1 MKRIFIILAA
11 IFLLTAC
18 GETEEE
24 KQVEE
29 KEGSKVESEESENI
43 QEIRDR
49 DSEQTAETEI
59 DTSMYEY
66 AKNVQVTDAIDIN
79 NYVSLII
86 EMNDE
91 LTPGM
96 AFQHATNQT
105 YDFLLQD
112 TIQEAEKVGINIL
125 LNEQKIA
132 MYEITRNDFVENND
146 KPMAQ
151 LVLDAATVQL
161 MVPEVE
167 QHAEIMELEYK
178 RQ

>member
-1 MKRIFIILAA
+1 MKRIFITLAA
-11 IFLLTAC
+11 FLLLTAC
-18 GETEEE
+18 GDTGDEAQVVEKEVSKVETEET
-24 KQVEE
+24 EE
-29 KEGSKVESEESENI
+29 N
-43 QEIRDR
+43 QEAQDK
-49 DSEQTAETEI
+49 DSEQLAETEI

-66 AKNVQVTDAIDIN
+66 VKNVQVTDAIDIN
-79 NYVSLII
+79 SYESLII

-112 TIQEAEKVGINIL
+112 AIQEVDKVGINIL

-132 MYEITRNDFVENND
+132 MYEITRNDFVENDD